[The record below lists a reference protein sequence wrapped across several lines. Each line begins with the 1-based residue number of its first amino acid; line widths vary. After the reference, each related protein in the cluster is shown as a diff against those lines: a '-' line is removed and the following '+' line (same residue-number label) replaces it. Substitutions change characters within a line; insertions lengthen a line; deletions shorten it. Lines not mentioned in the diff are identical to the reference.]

1 MVLGQLPRGAALAAF
16 YYHWWVITLAAFAF
30 AVLVSLLAPVAFDQH
45 VEQQLRRSASDPT
58 VRGSFGEHRLTLS
71 DEGLREVTPAIESL
85 AKWQSVTDV
94 VVDNGH
100 IYVRLASGQA
110 AVINRLSYSGA
121 IAFEQIPQVIHEY
134 RQKHAFSYSPV
145 SRIETALILTN
156 SRMP

>member
-1 MVLGQLPRGAALAAF
+1 AAAYAAC
-16 YYHWWVITLAAFAF
+16 YYQSWGGTLAAFAF
-30 AVLVSLLAPVAFDQH
+30 AALLSLLTSVTFDRH
-45 VEQQLRRSASDPT
+45 VEWQLRRSASDPQ
-58 VRGSFGEHRLTLS
+58 VRGSFGEHRLILS
-71 DEGLREVTPAIESL
+71 DDGLREVTPAIESL

-134 RQKHAFSYSPV
+134 RRKHAVSYSPV

>member
-1 MVLGQLPRGAALAAF
+1 MP
-16 YYHWWVITLAAFAF
+16 
-30 AVLVSLLAPVAFDQH
+30 
-45 VEQQLRRSASDPT
+45 
-58 VRGSFGEHRLTLS
+58 LS

-134 RQKHAFSYSPV
+134 RQKHAVSYSPV